1 MNEFWRWAGSIPW
14 FGWIP
19 IVAILGVCAIVVL
32 SLRYARAKRELLHA
46 ERIRAIEAG
55 LPWQEPESAPEVAPQ
70 VSEKHKSPG
79 AKFMHN
85 AFWIS
90 FWIVSGVP
98 GAAFSAA
105 SAATQK
111 LHVEQLAIGIAA
123 WSAAAV
129 ASVAAVVCATTL
141 MIYSRSRLE
150 PRDSYSAKPRKPT

>member
-1 MNEFWRWAGSIPW
+1 MNEFWRWAGSIPSTA
-14 FGWIP
+14 WITT
-19 IVAILGVCAIVVL
+19 IAILGGCTIVVTIVVL
-32 SLRYARAKRELLHA
+32 SLRHARANRELLHA
-46 ERIRAIEAG
+46 ERISAIEAG
-55 LPWQEPESAPEVAPQ
+55 LPWQEPESASAVPPPA
-70 VSEKHKSPG
+70 G

-105 SAATQK
+105 SAATK
-111 LHVEQLAIGIAA
+111 EFHADQLAIGIAA

-141 MIYSRSRLE
+141 MIYSRSRQE
-150 PRDSYSAKPRKPT
+150 PRDS

>member
-1 MNEFWRWAGSIPW
+1 MLKITRQNVIDRISDREHA
-14 FGWIP
+14 
-19 IVAILGVCAIVVL
+19 IVAILGGCAIVVL
-32 SLRYARAKRELLHA
+32 SLRHARAKRELLHA

-55 LPWQEPESAPEVAPQ
+55 LPWESPPLSPATKPESAQP
-70 VSEKHKSPG
+70 PG

-105 SAATQK
+105 SAATK
-111 LHVEQLAIGIAA
+111 EFHADQLAIGIAA

-141 MIYSRSRLE
+141 MIYSRSRQE
-150 PRDSYSAKPRKPT
+150 PRDS